1 MTDQTP
7 IRIVPQD
14 VEAEGGLIA
23 SILVDNTIFDS
34 VSRIIEP
41 KHFNE
46 RLFARTYEIISE
58 MLQAGKHVS
67 PITVKSKLPEHEI
80 VSEGRTVGQFLLG
93 ITDHATGHSG
103 ARGYAEVIH
112 EMWIRRQSIV
122 MGEELAA
129 TAYSLAPEKNI
140 IDEIASI
147 EERLIQIR
155 AERLRESLSVGI
167 GHRFIESLNG
177 AYQSKTI
184 KGVGICLPEICDVIS
199 EPCFEAGNLY
209 GLLSSSGEGKTSLT
223 IQLIYKALRD
233 GHPVQFQSY
242 DQSPDQCIRQMVA
255 QEYGIEAR
263 RQRSGEIAEKEF
275 AKAMELAQWIDSSRL
290 FEVIE
295 CNDETAPQLAGYAR
309 NFIKRRGNGKVPFIV
324 TDHIGSVAPRAEDAR
339 ADEGTKAKNINKVF
353 KSTAKHEN
361 AVWLVLNQR
370 NSKGMSRDNPR
381 PIAADLYGG
390 EGAKQAYDAVIYL
403 YRQEKF
409 KAERVATA
417 ASDRDWK
424 TINKVFA
431 ENAEGIAELG
441 AIKVRFGNPTITAR
455 VEFEAR
461 FTRYVSL
468 RQPDQPEML

>member
-1 MTDQTP
+1 MSDQTP
-7 IRIVPQD
+7 IRIIPQD
-14 VEAEGGLIA
+14 IEAEGGLIA
-23 SILVDNTIFDS
+23 SILADNSIYS
-34 VSRIIEP
+34 AVSRMIEP
-41 KHFNE
+41 QHFSHP
-46 RLFARTYEIISE
+46 LFVKTYQIIGE
-58 MLQAGKHVS
+58 MLDAGKSVS
-67 PITVKSKLPEHEI
+67 PITIKSKLPEHQI
-80 VSEGRTVGQFLLG
+80 VDEGLTVGQFILS
-93 ITDHATGHSG
+93 IVQHAAAPFI

-112 EMWIRRQSIV
+112 EMWIRRQAIA

-129 TAYSLAPEKNI
+129 TAYSLVPEKNI
-140 IDEIASI
+140 IDEISNI
-147 EERLIQIR
+147 EEGLIQIR
-155 AERLRESLSVGI
+155 SERLRETSSIGI
-167 GHRFIESLNG
+167 GQQFIDSLNR
-177 AYQSKTI
+177 AYEAKQI
-184 KGVGICLPEICDVIS
+184 KGVGICLPEIGDVIS

-223 IQLIYKALRD
+223 LQQIYHALVN
-233 GHPVQFQSY
+233 GHPVQFQSF

-263 RQRSGEIAEKEF
+263 RQRSGDLAEKEF
-275 AKAMELAQWIDSSRL
+275 GKAMELAQWIDNSRL

-295 CNDETAPQLAGYAR
+295 CNDETAAQLAGYAR
-309 NFIKRRGNGKVPFIV
+309 NFVKRRGNGKVPLIV
-324 TDHIGSVAPRAEDAR
+324 TDHIGSVAPRTEDAR

-353 KSTAKHEN
+353 KSTAKHGN
-361 AVWLVLNQR
+361 FVWLVLNQR
-370 NSKGMSRDNPR
+370 NTKGMSRDNPR

-441 AIKVRFGNPTITAR
+441 AIKVRFGNPTITTR

-461 FTRYVSL
+461 FTRYVSM
-468 RQPDQPEML
+468 RRTDQSELL